1 MATFTHALGHTL
13 DGKLRGGEPDIKQ
26 MHKIAQF
33 MGLRHECVITSC
45 CQGGFNRKGHSFLE
59 ESLDAVEHDTPRL
72 YGHALGMEGRK
83 AFGDFIGV
91 DKLLTVKDVWQDGE
105 RRGGFSRTVA
115 TGDDV

>member
-72 YGHALGMEGRK
+72 YGHALGTSGKMVNDAVVFPAPLQPAMMYK
-83 AFGDFIGV
+83 LGDFIII
-91 DKLLTVKDVWQDGE
+91 
-105 RRGGFSRTVA
+105 
-115 TGDDV
+115 